1 MLNKRQ
7 QLKQFNQTIYL
18 LTTTLNGN
26 MLSWIPRSIQWTIKV
41 YQMIQIYYLVL
52 RINRNIWTIR
62 TKTFKRKFRRIKMII
77 RMFRSWQMKSC
88 YNNTKLRRWMK
99 SLQVSTHL
107 QRLSHSKKNHLNI
120 HLKGDFK
127 KHKWVI
133 SRPVAQIKT

>member
-107 QRLSHSKKNHLNI
+107 QRLSHSKKNYLKI

-127 KHKWVI
+127 KLKWVI